1 MTTIN
6 IEPLIKVYDN
16 FITDEE
22 CEFIINSSKDN
33 MVRANV
39 SDESINIS
47 SYNGRTNS
55 SYWIEL
61 DKYELMKQI
70 AIRISKTIGLS
81 NYRNFENFQII
92 HYLKNQE
99 YKYHY
104 DAYDKNEPEKYTQY
118 CSERGNRLVTVL
130 CYLNDVEKGGGTGF
144 DSLSNDSEEL
154 IVEPKKGR
162 MVVFQNVHLN
172 GSLHTKSR
180 HAGLPI
186 EKGEKWAFNLWVRER
201 SIPQ

>member
-1 MTTIN
+1 MEIVSN
-6 IEPLIKVYDN
+6 NPLIRIYDN
-16 FITDEE
+16 FITDDE
-22 CEFIINSSKDN
+22 CEFIINISKDN

-39 SDESINIS
+39 SDPSIDIKT
-47 SYNGRTNS
+47 YNGRTNS
-55 SYWIEL
+55 SYWIDL

-81 NYRNFENFQII
+81 NYRNFENFQVI

-104 DAYDKNEPEKYTQY
+104 DAYDKTEVEKYRQY
-118 CSERGNRLVTVL
+118 CSERGNRLMTVL
-130 CYLNDVEKGGGTGF
+130 CYINDVEKGGGTGF
-144 DSLSNDSEEL
+144 DSLSDGSEEL

-162 MVVFQNVHLN
+162 MVVFQNVHLD
-172 GSLHTKSR
+172 GTLHTKSR

-186 EKGEKWAFNLWVRER
+186 EEGEKWAFNLWVRER
-201 SIPQ
+201 PIPQ

>member
-6 IEPLIKVYDN
+6 NDPLINVYDN

-39 SDESINIS
+39 SDKSIDIS

-55 SYWIEL
+55 SHWINL
-61 DKYELMKQI
+61 DKYELMEQI

-81 NYRNFENFQII
+81 NYRNFENFQVI
-92 HYLKNQE
+92 HYFKNQE

-104 DAYDKNEPEKYTQY
+104 DAYDKTEVEKYRQY

-144 DSLSNDSEEL
+144 DSINDKSEQL
-154 IVEPKKGR
+154 IVLPKKGR
-162 MVVFQNVHLN
+162 MVVFQNVNLD
-172 GSLHTKSR
+172 GSLNMKSR

-186 EKGEKWAFNLWVRER
+186 EEGEKWAFNLWVRER
-201 SIPQ
+201 PIPQ